1 MQFPCG
7 RRIPG
12 VHVCN
17 TPAGAPTGIDLL
29 YGFHQLVSRQG
40 VDLAALET
48 CISGMPS
55 SSGRNCRRCSTFQA
69 TNLLIVSS
77 HSCDFGVP
85 ASVARERTVRL
96 RFPQRQTA
104 DFAYSLTSYRF
115 STAQPTRR
123 RLAPKA
129 NRSVCCA
136 ELDGI
141 RGLRGAVFCRGH
153 CKSPSDVFLIS
164 ASDRCGHDEPRD
176 NDLRRAL

>member
-48 CISGMPS
+48 CISGMLS
-55 SSGRNCRRCSTFQA
+55 SSGRNCRRCSTLQA

-85 ASVARERTVRL
+85 ASVARERTSPPSISTATDRGFCVFVDIIPLFDSATDTPSTGSEGQSICLLRGTGRHSWASGRGILPWTLQIAVR
-96 RFPQRQTA
+96 RFPHFRKRPVWA
-104 DFAYSLTSYRF
+104 R
-115 STAQPTRR
+115 
-123 RLAPKA
+123 
-129 NRSVCCA
+129 
-136 ELDGI
+136 
-141 RGLRGAVFCRGH
+141 
-153 CKSPSDVFLIS
+153 
-164 ASDRCGHDEPRD
+164 
-176 NDLRRAL
+176 